1 MGLNFDFI
9 LKYLPWY
16 IDAAILTVKV
26 SFFGILFSLAVGV
39 ICSIVQYYKIPVIR
53 RIVSVYIEI
62 SRNTPLLVQLF
73 FLYFG
78 LPKIGIVWSAEI
90 CAIVGLAFLGGSYMS
105 ESIRSGL
112 ESVEKSQI
120 ESAASLGMS
129 KLLTMKEVIFPQA
142 IAVSVPGVC
151 ANVIFLIK
159 ETSVVSGI
167 ALADLMYV
175 TKDLIGLYYETL
187 LNWLNTEIETL
198 GKENFFHAD
207 YQATLASVYGD
218 AANPDN
224 LVVEGGKV
232 E

>member
-1 MGLNFDFI
+1 MPDSRGLDFEFI
-9 LKYLPWY
+9 LKYLPRY

-26 SFFGILFSLAVGV
+26 AFFGILFSLIVG
-39 ICSIVQYYKIPVIR
+39 ILCSIVQYYKIPLLR

-90 CAIVGLAFLGGSYMS
+90 CAIVGLTFLGGSYMA
-105 ESIRSGL
+105 ESLRSGL

-120 ESAASLGMS
+120 ESAASLGMC
-129 KLLTMKEVIFPQA
+129 KALTMKEVIFPQA
-142 IAVSVPGVC
+142 LAVSVPGVC

-175 TKDLIGLYYETL
+175 TKDLIGLYYETDEALIMLVIFYLIIL
-187 LNWLNTEIETL
+187 LPISIV
-198 GKENFFHAD
+198 
-207 YQATLASVYGD
+207 ASILERRLRYAGFG
-218 AANPDN
+218 N
-224 LVVEGGKV
+224 
-232 E
+232 